1 MTKKEAISLLEGEI
15 IRCRMAPKINGCQ
28 MTEEWQITI
37 EVCQIAIEAIREKEQ
52 RRWIPVTERLPEEFI
67 SVIVSI
73 PSEHPLPTV
82 KEAYMANGC
91 WVTKMAIF
99 SSNDITHWMPL
110 PEPPKEGAN
119 NGIT

>member
-1 MTKKEAISLLEGEI
+1 MTREEVIKLLQEELE
-15 IRCRMAPKINGCQ
+15 RCQRAPELNGCE
-28 MTEEWQITI
+28 MKPEWQRTMD
-37 EVCQIAIEAIREKEQ
+37 VCSIAIEAIREQEQ

-99 SSNDITHWMPL
+99 PSNDITHWMPM
-110 PEPPKEGAN
+110 PEPPNEE
-119 NGIT
+119 